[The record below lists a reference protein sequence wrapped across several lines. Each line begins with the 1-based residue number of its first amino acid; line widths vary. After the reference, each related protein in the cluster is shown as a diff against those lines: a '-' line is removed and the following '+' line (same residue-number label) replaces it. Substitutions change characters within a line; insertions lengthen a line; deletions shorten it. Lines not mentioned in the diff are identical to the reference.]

1 MFKKLDDHFEEA
13 LIVLLMAAMTVL
25 IVVQIFMRYVMQ
37 DSLTWSEELA
47 RYLFVWVSYIG
58 VSYAVKRSAHI
69 RVEAATMFLPE
80 RVKRYVILL
89 SHLAFL
95 VFAVMVVKE
104 GYTLSMKI
112 FKFGQTSPALG
123 IPMGY
128 IYLAPTVGFLLIFFR
143 LIAKAAR
150 TAPQAVGSQEA
161 QA

>member
-1 MFKKLDDHFEEA
+1 MLKKIDDNLEEFILVILMFAMTA
-13 LIVLLMAAMTVL
+13 LIA
-25 IVVQIFMRYVMQ
+25 VQIFMRYVMQ

-128 IYLAPTVGFLLIFFR
+128 IYLAPTVGFLLTFFR
-143 LIAKAAR
+143 LLQNIVASIKELKSGVA
-150 TAPQAVGSQEA
+150 
-161 QA
+161 